1 MQKYDDFTERI
12 KSIDNTK
19 TLLNFE
25 KNKKM
30 RLLAPFITL
39 IIFIFGCSSG
49 STEYTL
55 NGTIDLEDGQSV
67 LLLGVDDESQ
77 LMPIDTVKVEAG
89 TFSFSGSAKYPEMHY
104 LNFEGVRSLLPLV
117 IEPGII
123 TVQVIKDSIQ
133 NASVR
138 GTKSNLDVSQF
149 LEEVSTFNMALR
161 EISFELRNAML
172 RKDSLNIYDLQDQ
185 YDNMLAKL
193 TDFELSYIN
202 DNPDSYVSSLILEQ
216 QITSGQIDSAEAQI
230 LFDQL
235 NGYIKKTRSGQNIQ
249 KLLNPEESQENTE
262 FPDVGEVA
270 PDFQAPSPEGKLT
283 SLYDTK
289 KKFTVIDFWASWCK
303 PCRDQSPELVALYNN
318 YQSIGVTIMSV
329 SLDLNN
335 ERWLQAIKDDR
346 LDWTH
351 VSNLKRWQDPIAA
364 EYNVRSIPELFLIDE
379 SGTVL
384 ARSHDLGLIQSI
396 LQNAT
401 ADL

>member
-1 MQKYDDFTERI
+1 
-12 KSIDNTK
+12 
-19 TLLNFE
+19 
-25 KNKKM
+25 M
-30 RLLAPFITL
+30 RLLAPFIIL

-49 STEYTL
+49 SNEYTL
-55 NGTIDLEDGQSV
+55 NGTINLEDGQSV
-67 LLLGVDDESQ
+67 LLFGVDDESQ

-138 GTKSNLDVSQF
+138 GTKSNLDVSKF

-249 KLLNPEESQENTE
+249 KLLNPEESEENTE
-262 FPDVGEVA
+262 FPGVGEVA